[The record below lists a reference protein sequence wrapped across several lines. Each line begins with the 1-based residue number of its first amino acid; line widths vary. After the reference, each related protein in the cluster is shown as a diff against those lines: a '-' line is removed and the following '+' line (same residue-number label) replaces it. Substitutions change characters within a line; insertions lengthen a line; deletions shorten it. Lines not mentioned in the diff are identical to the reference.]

1 MLLSVGV
8 LTTSISLAWAAA
20 APVFDDYAEAYR
32 AASAESKMLLIAVAC
47 DVDFERLEAARLD
60 RFVLCRVDEDATIAS
75 EGRESRLVE
84 HPSFADLGGSGVA
97 VVDFVNDEFRGEVVS
112 VLPRR
117 HATAAHVQAL
127 LDLPAGSLTQR
138 TLIWALRVHPE
149 RPMSVHGAAA
159 PELMAH
165 ARNHSR
171 VQAATNRQ
179 HHNLPVGI
187 ASSEIVAESWPWNH
201 NVVDAAI
208 DIVGSWRQSS
218 GHWGAARR
226 NWSYYGYD
234 MKHNG
239 SKWFAT
245 GVFR

>member
-1 MLLSVGV
+1 MVSACLLSTFVTV
-8 LTTSISLAWAAA
+8 AISA
-20 APVFDDYAEAYR
+20 APSVHSDYAEAYR
-32 AASAESKMLLIAVAC
+32 VASSESKMLLVGIGST
-47 DVDFERLEAARLD
+47 VDLAKLDEARLGD
-60 RFVLCRVDEDATIAS
+60 FVLCAVGKDATIETDGKQVKLS
-75 EGRESRLVE
+75 E
-84 HPSFADLGGSGVA
+84 HPSFSDMDGAGVA
-97 VVDFVNDEFRGEVVS
+97 VIDFKHDEFRGEVVS
-112 VLPRR
+112 VLPDR
-117 HATAAHVQAL
+117 HASASRVNAVL
-127 LDLPAGSLTQR
+127 ELPAGSLTQR

-149 RPMSVHGAAA
+149 QPMSVWGTPA

-165 ARNHSR
+165 AKNHSR
-171 VQAATNRQ
+171 VQASSNNQ

-187 ASSEIVAESWPWNH
+187 ASSEIVAESWPWNN

-208 DIVGSWRQSS
+208 DVVDSWRQSP

-226 NWSYYGYD
+226 SWTNYGYD